1 MHREERLRRKHDN
14 VGVKGPRRRDRVR
27 DVRAHLGDPV
37 LCLFVA
43 LLGSFESAPCPV
55 LPLLGDGGR
64 RAVVGALR

>member
-27 DVRAHLGDPV
+27 DVRAHLGDPL

-43 LLGSFESAPCPV
+43 LLGSLHRTPRPV
-55 LPLLGDGGR
+55 LALLSHGGR
-64 RAVVGALR
+64 RAVVRALR